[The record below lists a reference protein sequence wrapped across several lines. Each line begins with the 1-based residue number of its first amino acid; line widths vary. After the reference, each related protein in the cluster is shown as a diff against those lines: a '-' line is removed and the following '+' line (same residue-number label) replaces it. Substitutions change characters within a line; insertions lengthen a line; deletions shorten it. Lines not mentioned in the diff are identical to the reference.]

1 MCIGRIQQRHL
12 QQQVQQGQRP
22 QQQQQSAGSSSSGSR
37 TSSNCRS
44 HHEAAATTAAAKA
57 AAISKG
63 SSSSISSSSS
73 SSSSG
78 GGKHCGG
85 PATPTRRGEA
95 TQPSHS
101 QNCLSY
107 SQVTATTAQ
116 FRCLLYQLKCWLFF
130 ETRYMRFI
138 GYSCIFHKL
147 SFG

>member
-73 SSSSG
+73 SSSG

-116 FRCLLYQLKCWLFF
+116 FRCLLYQLKRWLFF

>member
-73 SSSSG
+73 SSSG

-116 FRCLLYQLKCWLFF
+116 FRCLLYQLKCWLLF
-130 ETRYMRFI
+130 ETIYMRFI

-147 SFG
+147 

>member
-63 SSSSISSSSS
+63 SSSSISSSS